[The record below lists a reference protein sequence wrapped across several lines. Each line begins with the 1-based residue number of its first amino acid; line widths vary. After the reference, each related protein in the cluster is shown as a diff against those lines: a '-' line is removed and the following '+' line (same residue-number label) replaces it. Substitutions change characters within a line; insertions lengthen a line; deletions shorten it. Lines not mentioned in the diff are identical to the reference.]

1 MAGLKATN
9 LGQHAPSLGA
19 NRWVHNMSVRVYY
32 IVFLS
37 LIYFDESSDV
47 RCFVVTFESLRKR
60 YVSSPEK
67 NS

>member
-1 MAGLKATN
+1 MRRA
-9 LGQHAPSLGA
+9 SA
-19 NRWVHNMSVRVYY
+19 NRWAHKMSVRVYY

-47 RCFVVTFESLRKR
+47 RCFAVTFESLRKR
-60 YVSSPEK
+60 YVTSPEK